1 MEVSENAS
9 QMSGAFV
16 AAIERARPAEE
27 TFKRLADQ
35 WHAECLLYSSIT
47 EICTNMAYQQIIGM
61 GAEALPF
68 IFRELQKEPDH
79 WFWALH
85 AITGENPVSKN
96 AAGDLKAMTSAW
108 LEWARHNRYL

>member
-1 MEVSENAS
+1 
-9 QMSGAFV
+9 
-16 AAIERARPAEE
+16 
-27 TFKRLADQ
+27 
-35 WHAECLLYSSIT
+35 
-47 EICTNMAYQQIIGM
+47 MAYQQIIGM

-96 AAGDLKAMTSAW
+96 AAGDLKAMTSTGLNGHGITGIYESIAVG
-108 LEWARHNRYL
+108 LLSRLSPPGIVAAFRHKPCRTRTTA